1 MCAWKPRLTLLLSH
15 SHFSP
20 AQVPPTTANC
30 RITVGIG
37 RAKYEPEKNA
47 VVWRVKRFPGGT
59 EVVLNGEIT
68 LIASTKNKAW
78 ARPPIAVDFQVPM
91 FTASGLHVRSLKI
104 YERSNYQTTKWVRY
118 VTRAGSYQIRI

>member
-1 MCAWKPRLTLLLSH
+1 MH
-15 SHFSP
+15 
-20 AQVPPTTANC
+20 
-30 RITVGIG
+30 ITVGIG

-47 VVWRVKRFPGGT
+47 VVWRVKRFPGGS
-59 EVVLNGEIT
+59 EVVLNGEVL
-68 LIASTKNKAW
+68 LIASTKGKAW

-118 VTRAGSYQIRI
+118 VTRAGSYQVRT